1 MFDADQKLML
11 VDGNSLLFRA
21 FYALPLLHTRDGIYT
36 NGVYGFQT
44 MLNRALENEKPSHL
58 IVAFDMDRK
67 TFRTEIY
74 TEYKANRSAPPDE
87 LVGQFAL
94 VREMLAAQNIDYL
107 EYPGYEADDII
118 GTMSR
123 RGEEAGLSVVILTGD
138 GDALQLVSPDTR
150 VLMTKKGISEVEIYD
165 PQKVKE
171 KWEVEPRQMVDIK
184 ALMGDTSDNIP
195 GVPGIGPKTA
205 IKLIK
210 QFQDIDTLYGN
221 IEAVENKKLK
231 EKLVTYQEQ
240 AYLSRKLSA
249 IDRHMDIPGDF
260 AEYIRKDPQRE
271 QLLDLYRRLE
281 FNNFLQ
287 ALLDQEENHSGLTT
301 ADIEITQLLAEDD
314 IASFMTA
321 LEPDVPVVLYLDADY
336 HHPMWAKLSGIYLG
350 TQDKVYYL
358 PIRDTSSFKL
368 EWIRPFLENPDYK
381 KILHNAKFAQ
391 VVLLRNGIELR
402 GIAGDTLLLA
412 YVNDPSFEGEDLS
425 KQIFRSLNIGLQAD
439 DHASLTAHL
448 SRLYTELWRQ
458 TPAELRDLYQQVE
471 MPLSHVLAHME
482 FSGIQV
488 EKPVLAVISAE
499 LAQRIAQDEE
509 KIYQQAGQNFNINSP
524 KQLGKVLFEDLGLR
538 VIKKTKTGYGTGI
551 EILEELF
558 DEHEIIPLIMD
569 YRQLTKLK
577 STYVDALQELIHPDT
592 GRIHTIF
599 KQAQTSTGRLSS
611 VEPNLQNIP
620 VRVEEG
626 RRIRKAFTVRNKK
639 YYLVSAD
646 YSQIDLRTLAH
657 ISKDQNLIDTFL
669 QGIDIHTRTA
679 AEIFKVPLDEI
690 DGTLRDRAKA
700 VNFGIIYGISDFGLA
715 RDTGVSRQEARRY
728 IDNYLDSY
736 PGVRQYMHDVVE
748 FGKTAGYVET
758 ILHRRRY
765 LPDLNA
771 RNKMVQSFAV
781 RMALNTPI
789 QGSSADIIK
798 LAMLGVYEQLKQQ
811 DLRAEIL
818 LQVHDELVLE
828 VPAEELE
835 QVIDLLKD
843 KMENCYRLIVPL
855 EVSIKYGSNWYDMQP
870 WVKQSE
876 LFLR

>member
-74 TEYKANRSAPPDE
+74 TEYKANRSAAPDE

-123 RGEEAGLSVVILTGD
+123 KGEEAGLSVVILTGD

-171 KWEVEPRQMVDIK
+171 KWEVDPWQMVDIK

-287 ALLDQEENHSGLTT
+287 ALLDQEGNHSGLTT

-314 IASFMTA
+314 IAAFMTA

-336 HHPMWAKLSGIYLG
+336 HHPMWAELRGIYLG
-350 TQDKVYYL
+350 VQDKVYYL

-368 EWIRPFLENPDYK
+368 EWVRPFLENPDYK

-402 GIAGDTLLLA
+402 GITGDTLLLA

-425 KQIFRSLNIGLQAD
+425 KQIFRSLNIGLQPD

-471 MPLSHVLAHME
+471 MPLSNVLAHME

-679 AEIFKVPLDEI
+679 AEIFKVPLDEV

-828 VPAEELE
+828 VLEEELE

-876 LFLR
+876 LF

>member
-123 RGEEAGLSVVILTGD
+123 KGEEAGLSVVILTGD

-171 KWEVEPRQMVDIK
+171 KWEVDPRQMVDIK

-287 ALLDQEENHSGLTT
+287 ALLDQEGNHSGLTT

-314 IASFMTA
+314 IAAFMTA

-336 HHPMWAKLSGIYLG
+336 HHPMWAELRGIYLG
-350 TQDKVYYL
+350 VQDKVYYL

-368 EWIRPFLENPDYK
+368 EWVRPFLENPDYK

-425 KQIFRSLNIGLQAD
+425 KQIFRSLNIGLQPD

-471 MPLSHVLAHME
+471 MPLSNVLAHME

-679 AEIFKVPLDEI
+679 AEIFKVPLDEV

-828 VPAEELE
+828 VLEEELE

-876 LFLR
+876 LF

>member
-1 MFDADQKLML
+1 
-11 VDGNSLLFRA
+11 
-21 FYALPLLHTRDGIYT
+21 
-36 NGVYGFQT
+36 
-44 MLNRALENEKPSHL
+44 
-58 IVAFDMDRK
+58 
-67 TFRTEIY
+67 
-74 TEYKANRSAPPDE
+74 
-87 LVGQFAL
+87 
-94 VREMLAAQNIDYL
+94 
-107 EYPGYEADDII
+107 
-118 GTMSR
+118 
-123 RGEEAGLSVVILTGD
+123 
-138 GDALQLVSPDTR
+138 
-150 VLMTKKGISEVEIYD
+150 
-165 PQKVKE
+165 
-171 KWEVEPRQMVDIK
+171 
-184 ALMGDTSDNIP
+184 
-195 GVPGIGPKTA
+195 
-205 IKLIK
+205 
-210 QFQDIDTLYGN
+210 
-221 IEAVENKKLK
+221 
-231 EKLVTYQEQ
+231 
-240 AYLSRKLSA
+240 
-249 IDRHMDIPGDF
+249 
-260 AEYIRKDPQRE
+260 
-271 QLLDLYRRLE
+271 
-281 FNNFLQ
+281 
-287 ALLDQEENHSGLTT
+287 
-301 ADIEITQLLAEDD
+301 
-314 IASFMTA
+314 
-321 LEPDVPVVLYLDADY
+321 
-336 HHPMWAKLSGIYLG
+336 
-350 TQDKVYYL
+350 
-358 PIRDTSSFKL
+358 
-368 EWIRPFLENPDYK
+368 
-381 KILHNAKFAQ
+381 
-391 VVLLRNGIELR
+391 
-402 GIAGDTLLLA
+402 
-412 YVNDPSFEGEDLS
+412 
-425 KQIFRSLNIGLQAD
+425 
-439 DHASLTAHL
+439 
-448 SRLYTELWRQ
+448 
-458 TPAELRDLYQQVE
+458 
-471 MPLSHVLAHME
+471 
-482 FSGIQV
+482 
-488 EKPVLAVISAE
+488 
-499 LAQRIAQDEE
+499 
-509 KIYQQAGQNFNINSP
+509 
-524 KQLGKVLFEDLGLR
+524 
-538 VIKKTKTGYGTGI
+538 
-551 EILEELF
+551 
-558 DEHEIIPLIMD
+558 MD

>member
-314 IASFMTA
+314 IASFMAA

-402 GIAGDTLLLA
+402 GIAGDPLLLA

-425 KQIFRSLNIGLQAD
+425 KQIFRSLNIGLQPD

-626 RRIRKAFTVRNKK
+626 RRIRKAFMVRNKK

-876 LFLR
+876 LF

>member
-314 IASFMTA
+314 IASFMAA

-402 GIAGDTLLLA
+402 GIAGDPLLLA

-626 RRIRKAFTVRNKK
+626 RRIRKAFMVRNKK

-876 LFLR
+876 LF